1 MGCFKNV
8 FKNQIAS
15 NIKTLTKAS
24 LYKIDSVCLKHNP
37 QGQKQEFN
45 LHGKSKRWRKL
56 QNSSLE
62 EYKHWA
68 VLKNMETTNFKEI
81 LSKLMYI
88 CI

>member
-15 NIKTLTKAS
+15 NIKTHTKAS

-45 LHGKSKRWRKL
+45 LHGKSKRRRKL

-62 EYKHWA
+62 EYTYL
-68 VLKNMETTNFKEI
+68 VLFVFCGALGCLEKYGDYKF
-81 LSKLMYI
+81 
-88 CI
+88 